1 MHFTKKNSFEKR
13 IELKNK
19 LKQQKILKFPGAY
32 NPLTAKLIAEI
43 GFEGIYIS
51 GGVMANDL
59 GIPDIGL
66 TTLKEV
72 SYRANQI
79 SRVTDLP
86 AIVDADTGFG
96 DCKKTIETFENLG
109 LSGCHIEDQID
120 QKRCGHL
127 DNKEIISSAT
137 MVNKIK
143 TAVKAKKDK
152 NFLVIARTD
161 ANSVEGLKKTI
172 EIFEQLGLSGCHIED
187 QIDEKRCGHLDN
199 KEIIPSATMVNK
211 IKTAVKAKKDKNFL
225 VIARTDANSVEGIKK
240 TINRVKAYEDA
251 GADIIFPEAM
261 KDEKEFEQIRK
272 NSKANLLANMTEF
285 GKSKL
290 LSANELE
297 NLGYNIVIYPVTTQR
312 LAMKSVE
319 DGLRTIMNDG
329 HQNNIIDKMQTRKRL
344 YELVEYEKY
353 NTPDKKITD
362 FKTDGHE

>member
-1 MHFTKKNSFEKR
+1 MHFTKKNSSEKR

-43 GFEGIYIS
+43 GFEGVYIS
-51 GGVMANDL
+51 GGVIANDL
-59 GIPDIGL
+59 GVPDIGL

-86 AIVDADTGFG
+86 TIVDVDTGFG
-96 DCKKTIETFENLG
+96 NCKKTIETFENLG

-127 DNKEIISSAT
+127 DNKEIIPSAI

-172 EIFEQLGLSGCHIED
+172 D
-187 QIDEKRCGHLDN
+187 
-199 KEIIPSATMVNK
+199 
-211 IKTAVKAKKDKNFL
+211 
-225 VIARTDANSVEGIKK
+225 
-240 TINRVKAYEDA
+240 RVKAYEDA

-261 KDEKEFEQIRK
+261 KNEKEFEQIRK
-272 NSKANLLANMTEF
+272 NSKVNLLANMTEF

-319 DGLRTIMNDG
+319 DGLRAIMNDG
-329 HQNNIIDKMQTRKRL
+329 HQNNVIDKMQTRKRL